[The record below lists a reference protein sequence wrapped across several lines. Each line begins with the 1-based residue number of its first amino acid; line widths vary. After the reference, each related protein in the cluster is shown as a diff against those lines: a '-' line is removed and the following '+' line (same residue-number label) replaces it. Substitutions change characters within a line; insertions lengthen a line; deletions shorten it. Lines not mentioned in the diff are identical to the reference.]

1 MLGHLSLLKMNEA
14 QIPFLGVFYKRNVE
28 LTLFSSLN
36 LLGEA
41 LWPLQSFVKGEQGQ
55 YMLFEHE
62 TMADIF
68 SLFFLV
74 QCKPGCVQY
83 PLG

>member
-1 MLGHLSLLKMNEA
+1 M
-14 QIPFLGVFYKRNVE
+14 E

-55 YMLFEHE
+55 YMLFEHK

-68 SLFFLV
+68 SLVFLV
-74 QCKPGCVQY
+74 PCKPGYVQC
-83 PLG
+83 PL